1 MKREVKKKL
10 KIRNREIGDRKIR
23 NREIGDRKI
32 RNREIGDSK
41 ICNKEICD
49 KKICYSG
56 KENVLR
62 QDSPLYK
69 SEVLGKLRR
78 YRIDRRWDEETG
90 RSNG

>member
-23 NREIGDRKI
+23 NREIC
-32 RNREIGDSK
+32 NSK

-62 QDSPLYK
+62 QDSSLYK
-69 SEVLGKLRR
+69 NKVLGKCGD
-78 YRIDRRWDEETG
+78 IG
-90 RSNG
+90 